1 MTFWRRYIRQYIKR
15 SLLAIG
21 LLASLSINTVWADDQ
36 PIRVGIFDNA
46 PNLLLS
52 EDGRPAGI
60 LGDVLQEIAR
70 REQWDLQAVEC
81 EWQTCIDK
89 LQRGEI
95 DLLPDV
101 DYTPERALLYG
112 FHEVPA
118 LHNWS
123 QVYADPGTKIYSVLD
138 MEGKRIVAL
147 TASVQYIFTKSLLNN
162 FGVHA
167 TLLSVPNQE
176 SAFALVAQ
184 KQADAVVSSHYYGET
199 HAPRYGLVATSLM
212 YEPTRSFYVAKKHYH
227 PQILATIDKHLAAW
241 QDDPKSVYYSILQR
255 WGKAQTPSQI
265 PVQFWWGVAALVILL
280 LLTLSIAALLKSQ
293 VARQTRHIK
302 AREIWLNTILESV
315 DAFIY
320 IKDKN
325 FRYKYCNH
333 KANDF
338 LGLRPVD
345 MIGRTDSEI
354 FTNHAGLTN
363 IEESD
368 QRILNQG
375 GRVVTEDGL
384 VSLPEHNDPRSLV
397 TVKLPLLNA
406 EGKISGI
413 CGIATDITEL
423 KAARDTV
430 HQLAYYDPL
439 TKLPNRQLLLAKLDQ
454 TLLASQDSDANSA
467 VLFIDLDDFKK
478 LNDARGHLTGDILLC
493 HVGER
498 LQSVVRS
505 YDTVARIGGDEFVVL
520 LTQLGP
526 THDIAINKAMYIA
539 EKIRIALCQ
548 PFQIDGQPFWSGASI
563 GVTMLHGGKQSTE
576 DLLREADTAMYRSKA
591 AGRNRV
597 TLYQTSMQS
606 ETEERLSLERD
617 ITQAINDQQFEIY
630 IQPQFNPAREV
641 TGAELLIRWRHP
653 ERGMVPPSLFIP
665 IAEQTGAI
673 VRIGEWTL
681 LQACKALMLP
691 RIANASYPISINVS
705 PNQFNEPNFVQ
716 QVKRT
721 LLDTGA
727 PAHRLI
733 FEITEGVLIHNLQET
748 LPRMAD
754 LAMLGIR
761 FSIDDFGTGYSNFS
775 SLKRLPL
782 FELKIDQSLTQDTPH
797 DPDSTVI
804 VKLILAMAEQLGIQ
818 VVAEG
823 VETTE
828 QADFLLSHGCQA
840 LQGYLFM
847 RPMPLSVWPPDDL
860 KQTTTP
866 P

>member
-1 MTFWRRYIRQYIKR
+1 MV
-15 SLLAIG
+15 LLTG
-21 LLASLSINTVWADDQ
+21 LPANTAWANSQ
-36 PIRVGIFDNA
+36 PVRVGTFDNA

-52 EDGRPAGI
+52 DDGRPAGI
-60 LGDVLQEIAR
+60 LGEILQEIAR
-70 REQWDLQAVEC
+70 REQWQLEAVPC
-81 EWQTCIDK
+81 EWQECIHK
-89 LQRGEI
+89 LQTGQI

-101 DYTPERALLYG
+101 AYTPEREFLYS

-123 QVYADPGTKIYSVLD
+123 QVYVAPGTEIHSVLD
-138 MEGKRIVAL
+138 MEGKRVVAL
-147 TASVQYIFTKSLLNN
+147 TASVQYIFTKSLLSN
-162 FGVHA
+162 FGVQA
-167 TLLSVPNQE
+167 TLLGVPNQE
-176 SAFALVAQ
+176 DAFALVSNS
-184 KQADAVVSSHYYGET
+184 QADAVVASYYYGET
-199 HAPRYGLVATSLM
+199 HASRYGLTATSLM
-212 YEPTRSFYVAKKHYH
+212 YEPTRSFYAAKKNHN
-227 PQILATIDKHLAAW
+227 PQLLAAIDKHLAAW
-241 QDDPKSVYYSILQR
+241 QSDPQSIYFTILHR
-255 WGKAQTPSQI
+255 WGKVATPSPI
-265 PVQFWWGVAALVILL
+265 PLMFWWGVAALVVLL
-280 LLTLSIAALLKSQ
+280 LLALSIAALLKNQ

-302 AREIWLNTILESV
+302 AREIWLNTVLESV

-325 FRYKYCNH
+325 FRYKYCNQ
-333 KANDF
+333 KATDF
-338 LGLRPVD
+338 LGLQPSE

-354 FTNHAGLTN
+354 FVGHARLAG

-368 QRILNQG
+368 RRILDKG
-375 GRVVTEDGL
+375 GRVVTEDGV
-384 VSLPEHNDPRSLV
+384 VSFAERNETRSLV
-397 TVKLPLLNA
+397 TVKLPLLDAKGN
-406 EGKISGI
+406 ISGI

-439 TKLPNRQLLLAKLDQ
+439 TKLPNRQLLLAKLEQ
-454 TLLASQDSDANSA
+454 ALQAAQDNNFSSA

-498 LQSVVRS
+498 LQYVIRNN
-505 YDTVARIGGDEFVVL
+505 DTVARIGGDEFVVL
-520 LTQLGP
+520 LTQLGSNP
-526 THDIAINKAMYIA
+526 DAAINKAMYVA
-539 EKIRIALCQ
+539 EKIRIALTQ

-563 GVTMLHGGKQSTE
+563 GVTMLYGGTKSTE

-597 TLYQTSMQS
+597 TLYLTSMQT
-606 ETEERLSLERD
+606 ETEERLSLEHD
-617 ITQAINDQQFEIY
+617 IAQAVNDEQFEIY
-630 IQPQFNPAREV
+630 IQPQFNPAREI

-665 IAEQTGAI
+665 VAEQTGAI
-673 VRIGEWTL
+673 IRIGEWTL
-681 LQACKALMLP
+681 YQACKALMMP
-691 RIANASYPISINVS
+691 SIASASYPLSINVS
-705 PNQFNEPNFVQ
+705 PNQFNEPSFVQ
-716 QVKRT
+716 KVKRT
-721 LLDTGA
+721 LLETGA
-727 PAHRLI
+727 PGHRLI

-761 FSIDDFGTGYSNFS
+761 FSIDDFGTGYSNLS
-775 SLKRLPL
+775 NLKRLPL

-804 VKLILAMAEQLGIQ
+804 VKLILAMAQQLGIQ

-828 QADFLLSHGCQA
+828 QAEFLIDHGCQA

-847 RPMPLSVWPPDDL
+847 RPMPLSAWPPEDQKL
-860 KQTTTP
+860 LSNP
-866 P
+866 L

>member
-1 MTFWRRYIRQYIKR
+1 MTLWRRHIRQYVKL
-15 SLLAIG
+15 SLVAMVLLTG
-21 LLASLSINTVWADDQ
+21 LSANTAWADNQ
-36 PIRVGIFDNA
+36 LVRVGIFDNA
-46 PNLLLS
+46 PNLMLS
-52 EDGRPAGI
+52 DDGRPAGI

-70 REQWDLQAVEC
+70 REQWQLEAVPC
-81 EWQTCIDK
+81 EWQECIHK
-89 LQRGEI
+89 LQTGQI

-101 DYTPERALLYG
+101 DYTPEREFLYS
-112 FHEVPA
+112 FHEVPS

-123 QVYADPGTKIYSVLD
+123 QVYAEPGTKIHSVLD
-138 MEGKRIVAL
+138 MEDKRVVAL
-147 TASVQYIFTKSLLNN
+147 TASVQYTFTKSLLSN
-162 FGVHA
+162 FGVQA
-167 TLLSVPNQE
+167 TLLGVPNQE
-176 SAFALVAQ
+176 DAFALVANG
-184 KQADAVVSSHYYGET
+184 QADAVVSSYYYGET
-199 HAPRYGLVATSLM
+199 HAPLYGLVATSLM
-212 YEPTRSFYVAKKHYH
+212 YEPTRSFYVTKKNYD
-227 PQILATIDKHLAAW
+227 PQLHAVIDKHLAAW
-241 QDDPKSVYYSILQR
+241 QSDPQSIYYTILHR
-255 WGKAQTPSQI
+255 WGKSEAATQI
-265 PVQFWWGVAALVILL
+265 PLIFWWGVVALVVLL
-280 LLTLSIAALLKSQ
+280 LLALSIAALLKSQ

-325 FRYKYCNH
+325 FRYKYCNQ

-338 LGLRPVD
+338 LGLLPSD
-345 MIGRTDSEI
+345 MIGRTDDEI
-354 FTNHAGLTN
+354 FAGHAKLAG

-368 QRILNQG
+368 KRILNKG
-375 GRVVTEDGL
+375 GRVVTEDGI
-384 VSLPEHNDPRSLV
+384 VSFADRNETRSLV
-397 TVKLPLLNA
+397 TVKLPLLDA
-406 EGKISGI
+406 SGKISGI

-439 TKLPNRQLLLAKLDQ
+439 TKLPNRQLLVAKLEQ
-454 TLLASQDSDANSA
+454 ALQAAQDSNFNSA

-498 LQSVVRS
+498 LQSVIRNH
-505 YDTVARIGGDEFVVL
+505 DTVSRIGGDEFVVL

-526 THDIAINKAMYIA
+526 THDVAINKAMYIA
-539 EKIRIALCQ
+539 EKIRIALTQ
-548 PFQIDGQPFWSGASI
+548 PFEIDGQPFWSGASI
-563 GVTMLHGGKQSTE
+563 GVTMLYGGTKSTE

-597 TLYQTSMQS
+597 TLYLASMQS

-617 ITQAINDQQFEIY
+617 IAQAINDEQFEIY
-630 IQPQFNPAREV
+630 IQPQFNPAREI

-665 IAEQTGAI
+665 VAEQTGAI
-673 VRIGEWTL
+673 IPIGEWTL
-681 LQACKALMLP
+681 QQACKALMLP
-691 RIANASYPISINVS
+691 SIAKASYPLSINVS
-705 PNQFNEPNFVQ
+705 PNQFNDPNFVQ
-716 QVKRT
+716 NVKRT

-727 PAHRLI
+727 PGNRLI

-775 SLKRLPL
+775 NLKRLPL

-804 VKLILAMAEQLGIQ
+804 VKLILAMAEQLGIR

-823 VETTE
+823 VETNE
-828 QADFLLSHGCQA
+828 QADFLIDHGCQA

-847 RPMPLSVWPPDDL
+847 RPMPLSAWPPAANKL
-860 KQTTTP
+860 P
-866 P
+866 G